1 MRERGVVRWAASRP
15 FAGRPASQGLRRR
28 AWSSILVAGFCHD
41 DPEEGSRRFLI
52 HELRGRL
59 HRAAEAVHAWSSAV
73 HRGELLDVNALLTGV
88 IGAAAA
94 LLGSFSTYLFQSRT
108 AARAEAFARDERL
121 RQEQLIACS
130 AYAASLTNLK
140 RGLISLWFHRKDES
154 GPVWKEARAE
164 ADQLGASAEAA
175 RFRVQLVCGDS
186 QLAMLADAAFAALGA
201 IRTASDR
208 TEMIKV
214 EKRFEY
220 AVKEFVAAAGA
231 RLRSMG

>member
-1 MRERGVVRWAASRP
+1 VGADS
-15 FAGRPASQGLRRR
+15 FCSHPA
-28 AWSSILVAGFCHD
+28 F
-41 DPEEGSRRFLI
+41 GSDQ
-52 HELRGRL
+52 
-59 HRAAEAVHAWSSAV
+59 AVEAVHAWSLDV

-88 IGAAAA
+88 IGVAAT

-108 AARAEAFARDERL
+108 AARAETFARDERL

-140 RGLISLWFHRKDES
+140 RGLISVWFHRKDES
-154 GPVWKEARAE
+154 GPAWKEARAE

-175 RFRVQLVCGDS
+175 RFRVRLVSGDS
-186 QLAMLADAAFAALGA
+186 RLIMLADSAFAALGE

-208 TEMIKV
+208 TEMIEV
-214 EKRFEY
+214 EKRFED

-231 RLRSMG
+231 RLRPGGDPR